1 LPFEAW
7 LCRAVGKPKNVGV
20 FVDFDG
26 TLARIVDDPSDA
38 TPVAGAVE
46 ALAALAQHVGR
57 VAVISGR
64 PASYLASRLGDSGAT
79 VLIGLYGLE
88 RWDRAT
94 NRVVTQLPLRASEAA
109 GPDRQEGRDWGAAVE
124 EAALRAQKAGIPGVV
139 VERKGLTVTL
149 HYRARPSEE
158 AKVRSMALALAE
170 QEGLA
175 VHAGKMSVEL
185 TPPVGVDKG
194 TAVAEL
200 CEGLSAVLFAGDD
213 TGDLPAFA
221 ELERRRSLGVATLSV
236 AVSSE
241 EAPADLL
248 RAADVVLDDPAEV
261 VEMLRMIARTFS

>member
-1 LPFEAW
+1 MPFEAW

-64 PASYLASRLGDSGAT
+64 PASYLASRLRDSGAT

-88 RWDRAT
+88 RWDRTT
-94 NRVVTQLPLRASEAA
+94 NRVVTQLPLGASEAA
-109 GPDRQEGRDWGAAVE
+109 DRQERRDWGTAVE
-124 EAALRAQKAGIPGVV
+124 EAALRAQTAGIQGVV

-200 CEGLSAVLFAGDD
+200 CEGLSAVIFAGDD